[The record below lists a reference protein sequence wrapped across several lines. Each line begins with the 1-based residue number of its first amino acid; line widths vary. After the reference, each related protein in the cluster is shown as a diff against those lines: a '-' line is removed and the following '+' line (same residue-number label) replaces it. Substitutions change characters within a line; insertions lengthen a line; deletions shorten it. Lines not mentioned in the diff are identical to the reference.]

1 MDRRKFIKTTSAF
14 AVGSFIIANPLISC
28 ISKQNYIGLQLYTIR
43 DEVSKNLNSTLERVA
58 KIGYNSIEAAG
69 YANRQFYGLK
79 PAEFKK
85 LVNSFGMELHSTHS
99 NISPDIADTV
109 IEDTIEAG
117 IPYLIMPWL
126 APDKRV
132 SLDSYKKLADDYNI
146 IGEKCKNA
154 GITFAYH
161 NHDFEFETIEGEIP
175 YNLLLDNTEADLVKM
190 QLDLFWIKKAGFDP
204 IHYFEKYPGRFE
216 LWHIK
221 DMDDTQAAANI
232 EVGRGIIDFETLLKY
247 KEQAGM
253 KYFFIELDNCILPPF
268 ECIEL
273 SYNNMKDLL

>member
-69 YANRQFYGLK
+69 YSNRQFYGLQ
-79 PAEFKK
+79 PAEFQK

-99 NISPDIADTV
+99 NISPDIADIV
-109 IEDTIEAG
+109 IEDTVEAG
-117 IPYLIMPWL
+117 IPYLVMPWL
-126 APDKRV
+126 APDQRK
-132 SLDSYKKLADDYNI
+132 SLDSYKKLADDFNV

-161 NHDFEFETIEGEIP
+161 NHDFEFNEIENQIP
-175 YNLLLDNTEADLVKM
+175 YDLLIDRTEQELVKM
-190 QLDLFWIKKAGFDP
+190 QLDLYWIVKAGFDP
-204 IHYFEKYPGRFE
+204 IDYFEKYKGRFE

-221 DMDDTQAAANI
+221 DMDDTKAAANI

-253 KYFFIELDNCILPPF
+253 KYFFIELDNCILPAF